1 MRDIKR
7 TQQTKRFRTGEI
19 KLEIFSFFLTSPG
32 KEFEARDVLWF
43 LREKYRIKRRSR
55 VYEHIKELL
64 NNKILVRNQYGKYSI
79 SPDYKKEDFWKRVID
94 MFDFKD
100 PELWDKLI
108 NLAYSVG
115 EYIGFFVIKNSW
127 RKRYR
132 PLYKKEGLEELLTA
146 SSEEFP
152 NVVERL
158 LPRIRKSLGE
168 SINHE
173 VLNYLALFGAI
184 IREYNILKTIEEIIY
199 FLNNRKKQL
208 TKILQANVLI
218 YSYLTKRTLNAL
230 LMEEKT
236 IFDYIERYPVP
247 KRKRYL
253 ALETIKNVRKILENN
268 RILEENT
275 TTIKPVSEEE
285 LKKAIELLKSIKKK
299 SS

>member
-1 MRDIKR
+1 MRDTKR

-19 KLEIFSFFLTSPG
+19 KLEIFSFFLASPG

-64 NNKILVRNQYGKYSI
+64 NNKILARNRYGKYSI
-79 SPDYKKEDFWKRVID
+79 SPDYKKEEFWKRVID

-115 EYIGFFVIKNSW
+115 ENIGLFVIKNSW
-127 RKRYR
+127 RKRYE

-168 SINHE
+168 SINRE
-173 VLNYLALFGAI
+173 VFTYLALFEAI

-208 TKILQANVLI
+208 SKILHANTLI
-218 YSYLTKRTLNAL
+218 YSHLTRRTLKAL
-230 LMEEKT
+230 LSQEKT
-236 IFDYIERYPVP
+236 IFDYLEKYPVP

-268 RILEENT
+268 GILEEKMA
-275 TTIKPVSEEE
+275 TIKPVSEEE
-285 LKKAIELLKSIKKK
+285 LKKVIEFLKSIERE